1 MVLKAVK
8 RVFYRIVSRG
18 CGITWNRVM
27 RFVTFSLLTITLF
40 VFFSQSLSEAIPVDG
55 GLALDPNRTLLTGDD
70 PPVGNST
77 LEQKGAAIVGNE
89 AEEKKRSLAIFF
101 ILFVIVLATL
111 IVHLLIITNF
121 HYIPESLAIVILGA
135 TIGFVLSYTSRD
147 WSEIEALS
155 PDIFF
160 LVLLPPI
167 IFENAYNLNKG
178 YFFSNIWPILTF
190 AILGTALSSFV
201 IGLAVY
207 ILGQA
212 SLVYP
217 LTIFESFAFGSMI
230 SAVDPVA
237 TLAIFQ
243 AVKVEGLLY
252 MLVFGESM
260 LNDAVSIVLTA
271 TAIRHSHPPFSS
283 LPPMQILS
291 SAVAT
296 FLIMFTVSALLGA
309 AIGLLSAL
317 LFKHVDLR
325 RTPSLE
331 LALLMVFAYI
341 PYGLA
346 ESLSLSGIMAILFCG
361 ITMSQYTQNN
371 ISPVTQIT
379 MRQTFRTVSFVAET
393 STFAYLGMAFFT
405 IKLNFQ
411 PSFIFW
417 SVVLCLV
424 SRACNIFPL
433 SWLVNKCRREVQ
445 ISTKNQIIMWFSGMR
460 GAVCFALALYLDIDK
475 ETKSVLLTTTLFLI
489 LFTII
494 FLGGSALPFINHIND
509 MYPDKLKL
517 GRKRKRQENG
527 RERRGS
533 ESGSGTAGENIQM
546 GNGGGRARSGS
557 AIERRRRAI
566 LLSKTQEM
574 SLFGSQDWSSSIKK
588 PNPVDDRPTMIG
600 NLMRNLFVRRF
611 THQEREEHKEK
622 LRLLTEQALENDSWT
637 DNGEDGEIGGDFEGK
652 GLLEN
657 EIV

>member
-1 MVLKAVK
+1 MRAVLLFVA
-8 RVFYRIVSRG
+8 IVSLFALFSQALSD
-18 CGITWNRVM
+18 GITTSQNVV
-27 RFVTFSLLTITLF
+27 VTSVDKGVIVDPTNKSLL
-40 VFFSQSLSEAIPVDG
+40 SGDEA
-55 GLALDPNRTLLTGDD
+55 A
-70 PPVGNST
+70 GNST

-111 IVHLLIITNF
+111 VVHIIIITPV

-135 TIGFVLSYTSRD
+135 TIGFILSYTSRD

-190 AILGTALSSFV
+190 AILGTAVSSFV
-201 IGLAVY
+201 IGLTLY

-217 LTIFESFAFGSMI
+217 LTIFQSFAFGSMI

-260 LNDAVSIVLTA
+260 LNDAVSIVLA
-271 TAIRHSHPPFSS
+271 STAIRHSHPPFSS
-283 LPPMQILS
+283 LPPGEILY
-291 SAVAT
+291 SACST
-296 FLIMFTVSALLGA
+296 FIVMFTVSAVLGA
-309 AIGLLSAL
+309 AIGLLSAF

-331 LALLMVFAYI
+331 LALLLVFAYI

-346 ESLSLSGIMAILFCG
+346 EALSLSGIMAILFCG

-379 MRQTFRTVSFVAET
+379 MRHTFRTVSFVAET

-417 SVVLCLV
+417 SVMLCLV

-433 SWLVNKCRREVQ
+433 SWLVNKCRRDVQ
-445 ISTKNQIIMWFSGMR
+445 ISMKNQIIMWFSGMR
-460 GAVCFALALYLDIDK
+460 GAVCFALALYVDVDK

-494 FLGGSALPFINHIND
+494 AQGGCALPFINYINAQ
-509 MYPDKLKL
+509 YPDRPKQI
-517 GRKRKRQENG
+517 GRKRRRDG
-527 RERRGS
+527 AGGGGGERRSS
-533 ESGSGTAGENIQM
+533 ESGSGNTS
-546 GNGGGRARSGS
+546 GNEHRKKRAPV
-557 AIERRRRAI
+557 
-566 LLSKTQEM
+566 LSKTQEM
-574 SLFGSQDWSSSIKK
+574 SVFGSHDWTSTIRK
-588 PNPVDDRPTMIG
+588 PSADERPAAVS
-600 NLMRNLFVRRF
+600 NLMKTLFVRKF
-611 THQEREEHKEK
+611 THQEREENKEK
-622 LRLLTEQALENDSWT
+622 LRVLTQKALENDVWSS
-637 DNGEDGEIGGDFEGK
+637 DVDEDELIGLRDGEDE
-652 GLLEN
+652 LL
-657 EIV
+657 ITTRLSV